1 MKVAVFLDYANIE
14 ASSRQLNCS
23 VDYGALLDYLADE
36 EEGRTL
42 QAAYAYVPIDPRQEH
57 ARDGIINELWQNGYI
72 VKSKVGSIA
81 GDSYK
86 YDFDVEMTLD
96 ISRMAYGN
104 APDTIV
110 IVSGD
115 NDFIPI
121 VLDMRGRGIRVE
133 VAAFG
138 AAMSGQ
144 LALKSSGFINLDAI
158 IGEGA
163 VAENFEQNAEFEGA
177 EDVLEGEN
185 DNAANNS

>member
-81 GDSYK
+81 GGSYK
-86 YDFDVEMTLD
+86 CDFDVEMTLD

>member
-81 GDSYK
+81 GGSYK
-86 YDFDVEMTLD
+86 CDFDVEMTLD
-96 ISRMAYGN
+96 VTKLFPWSAS
-104 APDTIV
+104 A
-110 IVSGD
+110 VS
-115 NDFIPI
+115 
-121 VLDMRGRGIRVE
+121 VRL
-133 VAAFG
+133 
-138 AAMSGQ
+138 S
-144 LALKSSGFINLDAI
+144 
-158 IGEGA
+158 
-163 VAENFEQNAEFEGA
+163 QNT
-177 EDVLEGEN
+177 
-185 DNAANNS
+185 

>member
-86 YDFDVEMTLD
+86 CDFDVEMTLD